1 LTSHSTAPISST
13 KQGWLVKGGDRAQT
27 RERIVAAAAHRFVVP
42 PISSNKLVEGVHPPI
57 PIEILAF
64 ASETTLRLLGDART
78 ASDERPAINLR
89 PRHQAA
95 PKRTLVIDAA
105 LQYRVFDLKAP

>member
-1 LTSHSTAPISST
+1 MTSHSTAPISST

-42 PISSNKLVEGVHPPI
+42 ISSNKLVEGVHPPI

-64 ASETTLRLLGDART
+64 APETTLRLLGDART

-95 PKRTLVIDAA
+95 PKRALVIDAA
-105 LQYRVFDLKAP
+105 LQYRVFALKAP